1 MNLIQQ
7 EKDLQS
13 FSDQALL
20 QEAMQPT
27 RGYAPYMVQTEIAR
41 RTQERDAYRKQMMA
55 QEAQSA
61 TPIAQQ
67 NVDRF
72 VAQNMTAMQQPA
84 MPQSEMM
91 PQAQGIASMAAPQMG
106 SAMVDQ
112 ALADA
117 QAAEGIGPLMAQG
130 GMPVQ
135 GMSEGG
141 GVYRMQ
147 TGTRVP
153 SFASRNEYES
163 WLNSNAEV
171 QRILRKSPVFRTP
184 EENQILSS
192 AGMELNRRKI
202 TGELKIPGVETLM
215 KVLDPSGITGI
226 TGTVYTPPAV
236 PREPTPTESTAPGI
250 TSTVAPQDFSSMLE
264 RARLDPFGRRISQ
277 DVVTV
282 DTRRFEK
289 PPGTKTD
296 EVSAAVAP
304 AVAPAA
310 APAAVAPAAAAPD
323 TYWADLLKEMQG
335 LTPSKEEFQKGRQAA
350 LLANLGALIGG
361 ATRRGDIAAGLG
373 QLVGQQLAA
382 QKEFK
387 KEEREALRDI
397 LALRGQQRA
406 ETRADVIRREDIA
419 REESKFQR
427 ELDFRLQQLE
437 IQRAEVRAN
446 AEARMAAAKND
457 AERLAIARET
467 ANREMPLNEARR
479 KLLEAQAEYYRSGKG
494 DPFSNINSRSSSA
507 AELESGGL

>member
-27 RGYAPYMVQTEIAR
+27 RGYAPYMVQTEISR
-41 RTQERDAYRKQMMA
+41 RTQERDAYQKQMMA
-55 QEAQSA
+55 QQAQGA
-61 TPIAQQ
+61 VPVAQQ
-67 NVDRF
+67 NVNRF
-72 VAQNMTAMQQPA
+72 VAQNMAAMQPPA
-84 MPQSEMM
+84 QMPQG
-91 PQAQGIASMAAPQMG
+91 AGIASMTPPQME
-106 SAMVDQ
+106 AAAVDQ
-112 ALADA
+112 AFMDA
-117 QAAEGIGPLMAQG
+117 QAQGIGPLMAQG

-192 AGMELNRRKI
+192 AGMELKRRKI

-250 TSTVAPQDFSSMLE
+250 ASTVAPQDFSSMLE

-304 AVAPAA
+304 AVVPAA

-335 LTPSKEEFQKGRQAA
+335 LTPSKEEFQKGQQAA

-419 REESKFQR
+419 REENKFQR

-467 ANREMPLNEARR
+467 ANREIPLNEARR
-479 KLLEAQAEYYRSGKG
+479 KLLEAQAEYYRNYKG

>member
-72 VAQNMTAMQQPA
+72 VAQNMAAMQQPA

-296 EVSAAVAP
+296 EVSAAVVP

-419 REESKFQR
+419 RQERQFKM
-427 ELDFRLQQLE
+427 ELDAKLQQIE
-437 IQRAEVRAN
+437 VQRAEVRAN

-457 AERLAIARET
+457 AERLAIARDT
-467 ANREMPLNEARR
+467 ANREMPLNESRR
-479 KLLEAQAEYYRSGKG
+479 QLLEAQAEYYRNYKG
-494 DPFSNINSRSSSA
+494 DRPFSGSTPSSA